1 MDNTAALVL
10 GIALMG
16 LGVCFVMVAVFRS
29 LGHSWTLGLHELWA
43 LPTAGLGLI
52 LLGRWLIQ

>member
-1 MDNTAALVL
+1 MENSALVL
-10 GIALMG
+10 GIVLMVV
-16 LGVCFVMVAVFRS
+16 GVVLVTVAVFRA
-29 LGHSWTLGLHELWA
+29 LGHNWALGIHELWV

>member
-1 MDNTAALVL
+1 MENSGFALGMLLLVL
-10 GIALMG
+10 GMAL
-16 LGVCFVMVAVFRS
+16 VVFAVFRAM
-29 LGHSWTLGLHELWA
+29 GHSWTLGIHELWV